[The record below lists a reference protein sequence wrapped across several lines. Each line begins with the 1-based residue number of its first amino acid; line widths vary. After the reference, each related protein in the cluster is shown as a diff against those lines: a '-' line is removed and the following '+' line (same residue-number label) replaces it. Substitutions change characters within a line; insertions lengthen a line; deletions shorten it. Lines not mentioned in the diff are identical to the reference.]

1 MTDPQTATGYS
12 GRRLPPPTFFDPTF
26 ERLPGAAAFD
36 ADRPGPVLILFDP
49 RADRAWVAD
58 AAIALATGWNAGGR
72 RTVLAD
78 LSIEDPVLHERVGV
92 PNLDGVVDL
101 FLYGASLARSAR
113 PVPGRG
119 FLLITA
125 GTYTPEPD
133 AIFRHAR
140 WGKIVDGFREAQA
153 SLLLFVPLDA
163 PGLPALGE
171 WAGDV
176 ILLGDREDG
185 ELFDSLVPA
194 PFRIRAWLT
203 PPAREPF
210 RVAEGSVR
218 PAPYGSAP
226 QPVSPP
232 PQPVVP
238 PAPGDRF
245 PQPEPA
251 GFQPWMGPPRETAPR
266 GPEPLPTAH
275 EAPHASAAA
284 LPVPEPV
291 WDDTVGDE
299 PPGKRRKKKSIP
311 KKRRI
316 SPLVLVLL
324 VLAFMALAVGAAM
337 VFLPGLLKG
346 LPGRAERPAGE
357 APGVP
362 PRRAQAGPTVRPAG
376 TPRPYAVVVKAFQGD
391 QAYDAARKLAGQVQS
406 AIPGTEAYVFP
417 EDIGGVVYYRVFAGS
432 LADTAQAV
440 ALRNELVRKKLADPE
455 SVGGPDALIQPRPL
469 AFDLGEF
476 DSKEAAERRA
486 EALRAGAIDAY
497 PAAVP
502 QTDGTER
509 WALYAGAFADTAQAA
524 PMKKTLESSRLPA
537 RLVRRVG
544 RAPATSK

>member
-1 MTDPQTATGYS
+1 MTDPQTATGYT
-12 GRRLPPPTFFDPTF
+12 GRRLPPPTFFDPSF

-58 AAIALATGWNAGGR
+58 AAIALATGWNATGR

-125 GTYTPEPD
+125 GTYTPEPE
-133 AIFRHAR
+133 AIFRHTR
-140 WGKIVDGFREAQA
+140 WAKIVDGFREAQA

-163 PGLPALGE
+163 PGLPALGA
-171 WAGDV
+171 WSGDV

-194 PFRIRAWLT
+194 PFGIRAWLT

-218 PAPYGSAP
+218 PAPYGAAP
-226 QPVSPP
+226 QPASPPP
-232 PQPVVP
+232 PQPAVP
-238 PAPGDRF
+238 PAPGERF

-251 GFQPWMGPPRETAPR
+251 GFQPWMGPPRDASPR
-266 GPEPLPTAH
+266 GPEPLPSAH
-275 EAPHASAAA
+275 DAPHASAAA

-291 WDDTVGDE
+291 WDDTVAEADGK
-299 PPGKRRKKKSIP
+299 PRKRRSIP
-311 KKRRI
+311 KKRRV

-324 VLAFMALAVGAAM
+324 VLAFMALAAGAAV
-337 VFLPGLLKG
+337 VFLPDLLKG
-346 LPGRAERPAGE
+346 IPGRAARPAGE
-357 APGVP
+357 APRVP
-362 PRRAQAGPTVRPAG
+362 ARRPQAVAAASPAG

-391 QAYDAARKLAGQVQS
+391 QAYDAARRLADQVRS
-406 AIPGTEAYVFP
+406 SVPGTEAYVVP
-417 EDIGGVVYYRVFAGS
+417 EDIGGVVYYRVFAGA
-432 LADTAQAV
+432 LADTAQAA
-440 ALRNELVRKKLADPE
+440 ALRDELVRKKLADPE
-455 SVGGPDALIQPRPL
+455 SVGGSADLIQLRPL
-469 AFDLGEF
+469 AFELGGF

-486 EALRAGAIDAY
+486 QALRVGGIDAY

-502 QTDGTER
+502 QTDGSER
-509 WALYAGAFADTAQAA
+509 WALYAGAFSDSAQAA
-524 PMKKTLESSRLPA
+524 PLKKTLESSRLPA
-537 RLVRRVG
+537 QLVRRVG